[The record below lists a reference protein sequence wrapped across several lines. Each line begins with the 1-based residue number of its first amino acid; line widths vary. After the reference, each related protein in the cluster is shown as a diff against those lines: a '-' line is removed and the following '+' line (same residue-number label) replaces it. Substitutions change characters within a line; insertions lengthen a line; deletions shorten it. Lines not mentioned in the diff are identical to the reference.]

1 MGNGSQYD
9 LNTKTASL
17 QLLFSSQ
24 DTGNEL
30 YYTDISILYQYRRQ
44 IAECQQEY
52 VVIGPSYMIGTIDY
66 RQVVQF
72 HQQSNAEI
80 TCLFKEIDD
89 AKENFIGC
97 DEYEFEEGTNR
108 ISKIKMSHGST
119 IDKFISLE
127 TYVMKKDRF
136 LRLIDNAHS
145 LSAIY
150 TLRDYLM
157 ANTKYFNMVGY
168 QFKGYLRCVNSI
180 RQYYD
185 TNMELI
191 DYNTAKQLF
200 NKNWPIFTKT
210 EDNPPSF
217 YSSNAKVKNSLVA
230 NGCVIQGEVENSI
243 IGRGV
248 KVKRNAKVKNSI
260 ILPYAII
267 GPEADVHYA
276 VVDKGARILTVKQI
290 GGSKEKLV
298 YVKRRDVV

>member
-1 MGNGSQYD
+1 MKGILGIVNFEENRAQIEGLSTYRTIPATSMLGRYRVVDFIISNMVNSDIENIKILLKGKSRSLIEYLGNGSQYD

-136 LRLIDNAHS
+136 LRLIDNAH
-145 LSAIY
+145 
-150 TLRDYLM
+150 
-157 ANTKYFNMVGY
+157 
-168 QFKGYLRCVNSI
+168 
-180 RQYYD
+180 
-185 TNMELI
+185 
-191 DYNTAKQLF
+191 
-200 NKNWPIFTKT
+200 
-210 EDNPPSF
+210 
-217 YSSNAKVKNSLVA
+217 
-230 NGCVIQGEVENSI
+230 
-243 IGRGV
+243 
-248 KVKRNAKVKNSI
+248 
-260 ILPYAII
+260 
-267 GPEADVHYA
+267 
-276 VVDKGARILTVKQI
+276 
-290 GGSKEKLV
+290 
-298 YVKRRDVV
+298 